1 MANER
6 KRWPVSDSQ
15 VVTDTGVVVHGAQEG
30 AHHEHPPY
38 QRHHFETYA
47 QQNDAT
53 NFAMWLFLLTEIMF
67 FGGLFTAYLIYRNWY
82 YPAFV
87 EASHQLDIFW
97 GTANTAVLITS
108 SFTMAMGVWCAEM
121 KKKGAL
127 VLCLVL
133 TFILGLAF
141 LGIKTIEYKEKIDK
155 HHVPGFHYSV
165 QSFVN
170 PSSDEE
176 VHKKYPDDKPLPLD
190 MARHTELYF
199 FLYFAMTGMH
209 ALHMIIGI
217 VILAFMIF
225 RAQAGAYTTGHVT
238 YVENFGLY
246 WHFVD
251 IIWIYLFPLLYLI
264 SRH

>member
-1 MANER
+1 M
-6 KRWPVSDSQ
+6 SDSQ
-15 VVTDTGVVVHGAQEG
+15 VVVHGAAEG
-30 AHHEHPPY
+30 AHHEHLPY
-38 QRHHFETYA
+38 QRHHFETIA

-87 EASHQLDIFW
+87 AASHQLDIFW
-97 GTANTAVLITS
+97 GSLNTLLLITS
-108 SFTMAMGVWCAEM
+108 SFTMAMGVWSAEM
-121 KKKGAL
+121 RKKGSL

-133 TFILGLAF
+133 TFILGVAF
-141 LGIKTIEYKEKIDK
+141 LGVKTIEYKEKIDK
-155 HHVPGFHYSV
+155 HHVPGLHYSV
-165 QSFVN
+165 QSFTN
-170 PSSDEE
+170 PSSDPE
-176 VHKKYPDDKPLPLD
+176 VHDKYPKDKPLSMD
-190 MARHTELYF
+190 MARHTEIYF

-225 RAQAGAYTTGHVT
+225 RAQANAYTTGHVT
-238 YVENFGLY
+238 FVENFGLY

-251 IIWIYLFPLLYLI
+251 IVWIFLFPLLYLI
-264 SRH
+264 SRY